1 MLRYMVQR
9 THEFAGGG
17 MFAGLGNR
25 GPSFG
30 GASTADQTIKENF
43 TMYSRPSAFGPP
55 VLAITAS
62 TAAEGWH
69 EGFPASGSDFE
80 FGAENGIYSSHTPPY
95 YDGESWV
102 DIIFYPQGIQAVSGS
117 GIAGDLGDA
126 DVPHLFA
133 AMTDAPVAYVPT
145 VEEISSLVSD
155 EVLKGGTDGV
165 PVAGSFVRYW
175 RFDHEELARS
185 GDSISSYHKGD
196 KNTSRGYGPQAG
208 AWVNRWA
215 MQGDASLNI
224 FEKDEESRWIIQS
237 KFETPMLNFNHVT
250 SSDGTL
256 TKRTD
261 ANANATIPKG
271 MWHQFGRLPQEE
283 QGVFIEV
290 TDIPTDWLEN
300 HPSASLV
307 PDIAGTVSGD
317 NRSPRIPKTI
327 SGGDAAAKEY
337 YNKYSLPID
346 SGLGAFTTPSIG
358 SLIDVCGFSTDSK
371 KIGTIKD
378 SKSIRE
384 AIVAVPFLISAGE
397 RQFFSLK
404 AVSSDELVAPSVA
417 DQIAKM
423 QTYILPPQLDFVR
436 NDVPRI
442 AMYIFEFKQ
451 ELDRND
457 LSHIWQ
463 NLPPKLGVKAE
474 ETYAT
479 ISHEL
484 FTNELMGDWKSVD
497 NLAEETV
504 ERSGFESEVK
514 WMVFKV
520 KQRAKTDYF
529 AQIGG
534 GGGVNFNKV
543 ANLQKYSYNW
553 PYDFCSIVEL
563 ASIEPEIEFGIDE
576 IKLREQVQAKLTAE
590 AAAWKGGSLSGDGAL
605 KASMIGGVDTSS
617 LDDGPSGAFG
627 DSGVILDTGT
637 LSDDTPPDDGG
648 PSGGPTG
655 GGPTGPG
662 VLGTGILEDLG
673 DGTKQAIR
681 QLRVLL
687 ITEVQI
693 SVT

>member
-1 MLRYMVQR
+1 MGGVKPQSGSWGPFPIPQNTKVYGTVNAR
-9 THEFAGGG
+9 FAGGG
-17 MFAGLGNR
+17 MFDGLGNR
-25 GPSFG
+25 GFG
-30 GASTADQTIKENF
+30 FGTNKDQTIKENF

-62 TAAEGWH
+62 QGEDAEGWH

-80 FGAENGIYSSHTPPY
+80 FGAENAIYSSHTPPY

-102 DIIFYPQGIQAVSGS
+102 DIVFYPKGLQAVSGS
-117 GIAGDLGDA
+117 GDFDNDLGAD

-133 AMTDAPVAYVPT
+133 NMVGDAAVESYVPT
-145 VEEISSLVSD
+145 VAEISSLVSD
-155 EVLKGGTDGV
+155 EVLKSGADAV
-165 PVAGSFVRYW
+165 PVGGSFIRYW
-175 RFDHEELARS
+175 RFDQEELRRTDDA
-185 GDSISSYHKGD
+185 ISSYHKGD
-196 KNTSRGYGPQAG
+196 TNRSRGYGPQSG
-208 AWVNRWA
+208 PWVNRWA
-215 MQGDASLNI
+215 MQGDASLNL
-224 FEKDEESRWIIQS
+224 FEKDAESRWIIQS

-250 SSDGTL
+250 ASDGTL

-261 ANANATIPKG
+261 TDANITIPKG

-283 QGVFIEV
+283 QGVFMEV
-290 TDIPTDWLEN
+290 TDIPADWLTN
-300 HPSASLV
+300 HPSASLI
-307 PDIAGTVSGD
+307 PDIAGTISGD
-317 NRSPRIPKTI
+317 NRSERIPKNM
-327 SGGDAAAKEY
+327 SNGDTTAKSY
-337 YNKYSLPID
+337 YNKYSLPVD
-346 SGLGAFTTPSIG
+346 GGLGKFTLPSMG
-358 SLIDVCGFSTDSK
+358 SLIDVCGFTTDSK

-378 SKSIRE
+378 KKTISE
-384 AIVAVPFLISAGE
+384 AIVAVPFVTSAGE
-397 RQFFSLK
+397 RKFFSLK
-404 AVSSDELVAPSVA
+404 SVSSDELVAPSVA
-417 DQIAKM
+417 AQIEKM

-436 NDVPRI
+436 NDVPRV

-463 NLPPKLGVKAE
+463 NLPPKIGVKAE

-497 NLAEETV
+497 DLAEETV

-553 PYDFCSIVEL
+553 PYDFCSI
-563 ASIEPEIEFGIDE
+563 
-576 IKLREQVQAKLTAE
+576 
-590 AAAWKGGSLSGDGAL
+590 
-605 KASMIGGVDTSS
+605 GGVDTSS

-637 LSDDTPPDDGG
+637 LSDDTPPDDDG

-655 GGPTGPG
+655 GLGGPFGPG
-662 VLGTGILEDLG
+662 VLGTNQLELEG
-673 DGTKQAIR
+673 DGTNTGYTTTKGAFDNGG
-681 QLRVLL
+681 
-687 ITEVQI
+687 TDFSSPDTSNPAFEADD
-693 SVT
+693 